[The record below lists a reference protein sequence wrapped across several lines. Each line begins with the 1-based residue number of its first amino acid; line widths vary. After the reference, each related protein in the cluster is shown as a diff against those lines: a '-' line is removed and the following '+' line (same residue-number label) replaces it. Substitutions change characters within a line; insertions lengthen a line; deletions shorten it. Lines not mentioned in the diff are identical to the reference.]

1 MIFTSDN
8 AYGVPPAILEA
19 LADANT
25 GAVPSYG
32 DDELTARVEKRFK
45 DLFERDVDVAL
56 VATGTAANSIGLSS
70 VTPPFGIIYCH
81 GESHIHLEEAGAP
94 GFFTGGAQMHALP
107 GFAGKID
114 PDALTDALSHL
125 HRSVHELVP
134 ATLSL
139 TQATECGTLYSLD
152 EIAAFAEI
160 ARAEG
165 MAVHMDGAR
174 FANALVALDCSP
186 ADATWRAGVD
196 ILSFGATKNGAVAA
210 EAIVVFDRDKARDLM
225 RRRKRAGHLWSKMRF
240 LSAQMN
246 AYLADELWLRL
257 ARDANASA
265 ARLAA
270 GLEATQGCRLPWPA
284 QANEVFAVM
293 QRPLAG
299 RLEAAGARFHEWTT
313 VGLAGTNHA
322 LGDTETFIRLVASF
336 ATPEADVDRFL
347 TELQREAA

>member
-1 MIFTSDN
+1 MIFRSDN
-8 AYGVPPAILEA
+8 SYGVPPAILEA
-19 LADANT
+19 VAAANG

-32 DDELTARVEKRFK
+32 DDALTARVEQRFRE
-45 DLFERDVDVAL
+45 LFECDVEVAL
-56 VATGTAANSIGLSS
+56 VATGTAANSIGLSA

-114 PDALTDALSHL
+114 PAGLKDALSHM

-152 EIAAFAEI
+152 EIAALTDI
-160 ARAEG
+160 ARSEG

-174 FANALVALDCSP
+174 FANALATLDCSP
-186 ADATWRAGVD
+186 ADATWRAGID
-196 ILSFGATKNGAVAA
+196 ILSFGATKNGAMAA
-210 EAIVVFDRDKARDLM
+210 EAVVVFDRDKARDLM

-240 LSAQMN
+240 LSAQMD

-257 ARDANASA
+257 ARDANAAA
-265 ARLAA
+265 ARLAS
-270 GLEATQGCRLPWPA
+270 GIEAAQGCRLPWPT
-284 QANEVFAVM
+284 QANEVFVVM
-293 QRPLAG
+293 QRPLAE
-299 RLEAAGARFHEWTT
+299 RLEAAGIRFHGWTT

-322 LGDTETFIRLVASF
+322 LSESETFIRLVTSF
-336 ATPEADVDRFL
+336 ATPDADIDGFL
-347 TELQREAA
+347 SELLREAA